1 MTVKESD
8 RKRLIILLIVIIAKE
23 LDPASITVTLH
34 PHLGGNATFQLN
46 TGDNKYLSFYLPKI
60 SDSLN
65 SIHEPRLRIPQCINL
80 QSKTLC
86 NPEKE
91 S

>member
-8 RKRLIILLIVIIAKE
+8 RKCHRQCLIILLMVIIAKE
-23 LDPASITVTLH
+23 LDPAIIVTLC

-46 TGDNKYLSFYLPKI
+46 IGDNKYLSFYLPKI

-65 SIHEPRLRIPQCINL
+65 SIIDPG
-80 QSKTLC
+80 
-86 NPEKE
+86 
-91 S
+91 

>member
-8 RKRLIILLIVIIAKE
+8 RKCLIILLMVIIAKE
-23 LDPASITVTLH
+23 LDPAIIVTLC
-34 PHLGGNATFQLN
+34 PHLGGNATSQLN
-46 TGDNKYLSFYLPKI
+46 IGDNKYLSFYLPKI

-65 SIHEPRLRIPQCINL
+65 SIHGPRLRIHNASII

>member
-8 RKRLIILLIVIIAKE
+8 RKCLIILLMVIIAKE
-23 LDPASITVTLH
+23 LDPASIILTLC
-34 PHLGGNATFQLN
+34 PHLGRNATFRLN
-46 TGDNKYLSFYLPKI
+46 IGDNKYLSFYLPKI

-65 SIHEPRLRIPQCINL
+65 SIHGPRLRIYNASII

-91 S
+91 I